1 MKELPQMMQS
11 KIKIP
16 QLMMPLFINNAGKGH
31 KLRPQLLFILMIVI
45 LIYLSSKLYL
55 AKNKKINMSLK
66 LNDISTKAPG
76 DLDKD
81 EIKDIT
87 AKMIKELD
95 ELQNLLFAQG
105 KHSVLVVIQGMDGSG
120 KDGVIR
126 NVLGNMNPQG
136 VTVKSYKAPTPEE
149 LSHDFL
155 WRIHQH
161 APAKGMIQVFN
172 RSHYED
178 ILVTRVHKWCDD
190 KTAAKRMKAIN
201 EFETLLQIHN
211 NTHILKFYLHVSPEE
226 QQERL
231 SERMKDPT
239 KMWKYNDRDFEEAKL
254 WDIYM
259 NMYQDCFDNCNNP
272 PWTIVPADQNWYK
285 EYIIASQLHGLLKGL
300 DMQYPGMKK

>member
-1 MKELPQMMQS
+1 
-11 KIKIP
+11 
-16 QLMMPLFINNAGKGH
+16 MPL
-31 KLRPQLLFILMIVI
+31 KL
-45 LIYLSSKLYL
+45 SE
-55 AKNKKINMSLK
+55 
-66 LNDISTKAPG
+66 ISTKAPG
-76 DLDKD
+76 DLDKN
-81 EIKDIT
+81 ELKDIT
-87 AKMIKELD
+87 TKMIKELD
-95 ELQNLLFAQG
+95 DLQNLLFAEG
-105 KHSVLVVIQGMDGSG
+105 KHSVLIVIQGMDGSG

-136 VTVKSYKAPTPEE
+136 VTVKSYKAPTSEE

-161 APAKGMIQVFN
+161 TPAKGMIQVFN

-201 EFETLLQIHN
+201 DFEALLQIHN